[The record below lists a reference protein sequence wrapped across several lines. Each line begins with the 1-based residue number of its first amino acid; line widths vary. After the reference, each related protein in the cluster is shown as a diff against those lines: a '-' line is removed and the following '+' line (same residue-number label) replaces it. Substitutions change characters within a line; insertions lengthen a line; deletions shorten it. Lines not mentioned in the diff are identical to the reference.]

1 MELTLCYLIPLDS
14 NILHLRNNV
23 TVWGIYFGKLIVNAN
38 WHTFK
43 YSNTCFVSGGCHA
56 DFLTVN
62 RGAGKLELKP
72 VYQTVFSGLD
82 HLDAAILTKVCDV
95 QCNKRTVV
103 VNGDIPCSVTIRLI
117 VHRHLGFL
125 DNIAAVGNLTGFRI
139 SLRIGRTDNGNFFAI
154 VIVDSEF
161 SAAEVFT
168 RLIIGFQN
176 LDVALFEF
184 VRCID
189 GREST
194 FCSVNGDC
202 PLSLTISLIVERE
215 RRLDHAI
222 GSVRNICGFSIT
234 TVIGRSNG
242 GNFGARGVIDS
253 KYCTAKSTV
262 VLRSFFIN
270 LNVTFFQLVNCI
282 DSDNTIIGR
291 ADSSGP
297 FFCTRVGVVYREHS
311 LNDLIGTVRDVF
323 LSTCIT
329 TGVCRTDAEFFSGL
343 SVGSKEVSTAKVF
356 TVRIFFVD
364 FDLTGFLYELR
375 YNYLYNSFRIAT
387 LTHTNDGTE
396 FGTTVVTNVGNK
408 VNAVVIAGIDGNV
421 SNVS

>member
-117 VHRHLGFL
+117 VHGHLGFL
-125 DNIAAVGNLTGFRI
+125 DNIAAIGNLTGFRI
-139 SLRIGRTDNGNFFAI
+139 SLRIGRTDNRNFFTI
-154 VIVDSEF
+154 VVIYSEF

-184 VRCID
+184 VRGID

-194 FCSVNGDC
+194 FCSVNGNC

-215 RRLDHAI
+215 CCLDYSI
-222 GSVRNICGFSIT
+222 GSVRNICGFRIT
-234 TVIGRSNG
+234 TVVGRSDG
-242 GNFGARGVIDS
+242 RYLGTCGIIDREDS
-253 KYCTAKSTV
+253 PAKSCTV
-262 VLRSFFIN
+262 YIFLFVDLD
-270 LNVTFFQLVNCI
+270 VAFFQLIHRVDGN
-282 DSDNTIIGR
+282 NTIICGAYR
-291 ADSSGP
+291 AGP
-297 FFCTRVGVVYREHS
+297 FLCARISIVCREHG
-311 LNDLIGTVRDVF
+311 LYNFIGTVRNIF
-323 LSTCIT
+323 LGC
-329 TGVCRTDAEFFSGL
+329 
-343 SVGSKEVSTAKVF
+343 
-356 TVRIFFVD
+356 
-364 FDLTGFLYELR
+364 
-375 YNYLYNSFRIAT
+375 RIA
-387 LTHTNDGTE
+387 
-396 FGTTVVTNVGNK
+396 
-408 VNAVVIAGIDGNV
+408 A
-421 SNVS
+421 

>member
-1 MELTLCYLIPLDS
+1 MELALCYLIPLDS

-117 VHRHLGFL
+117 VHGHLGFL

-139 SLRIGRTDNGNFFAI
+139 SLRIGRTDNSNFFAI

-161 SAAEVFT
+161 SAAKVFT

-176 LDVALFEF
+176 LDVALLEF
-184 VRCID
+184 VRGID
-189 GREST
+189 GRKCT
-194 FCSVNGDC
+194 FCCVNGNC
-202 PLSLTISLIVERE
+202 PLSLTISLIIERE
-215 RRLDHAI
+215 RRLDYAI
-222 GSVRNICGFSIT
+222 GSVRNICGFGIA
-234 TVIGRSNG
+234 TVIGRSN
-242 GNFGARGVIDS
+242 
-253 KYCTAKSTV
+253 
-262 VLRSFFIN
+262 
-270 LNVTFFQLVNCI
+270 
-282 DSDNTIIGR
+282 
-291 ADSSGP
+291 SG
-297 FFCTRVGVVYREHS
+297 Y
-311 LNDLIGTVRDVF
+311 
-323 LSTCIT
+323 
-329 TGVCRTDAEFFSGL
+329 
-343 SVGSKEVSTAKVF
+343 
-356 TVRIFFVD
+356 
-364 FDLTGFLYELR
+364 
-375 YNYLYNSFRIAT
+375 
-387 LTHTNDGTE
+387 
-396 FGTTVVTNVGNK
+396 FGT
-408 VNAVVIAGIDGNV
+408 
-421 SNVS
+421 